1 MKITLLAAT
10 AASALA
16 LAACSPATETTP
28 VEPAVVEDVVVEPV
42 VEEPV
47 PVPMTVVDVAMSNP
61 DFSTL
66 VAAVQ
71 AAGLAETLSGPG
83 PFTVFAP
90 TNEAFAALPAGELD
104 SLLLPE
110 NKDKLVRILS
120 YHVVPGTVMSA
131 DIPAE
136 ADAASTASV
145 NNLDLSVRLTADGK
159 AMVNQ
164 ATVTQADIPAS
175 NGVVHVIDT
184 VLIPRME
191 E

>member
-1 MKITLLAAT
+1 MKSLLLAA
-10 AASALA
+10 AAVSALA
-16 LAACSPATETTP
+16 LAACSPTETAPVTP
-28 VEPAVVEDVVVEPV
+28 PAVEEPVAEPV
-42 VEEPV
+42 VETPV
-47 PVPMTVVDVAMSNP
+47 PAPTTIVDIAVANP
-61 DFSTL
+61 DLTTL
-66 VAAVQ
+66 VTAIQ
-71 AAGLAETLSGPG
+71 AAGLAETLSGEG

-90 TNEAFAALPAGELD
+90 SNEAFAALPAGELD
-104 SLLLPE
+104 ALLLPE

-120 YHVVPGTVMSA
+120 YHVVPGMVMAA

-136 ADAASTASV
+136 ADAGATASV
-145 NNLDLSVRLTADGK
+145 NNLDLSVRMTADGK

-184 VLIPRME
+184 VLLPRME